1 MADINVKQ
9 LSKAIKID
17 LDNLLAQMK
26 AAGLSHKSEKDIVS
40 TEDKKVL
47 LKFIKDSKK
56 DSKKTISLSTSPQK
70 TAKPNLSVTR
80 INSPDKE
87 KKSNVKQ
94 DFTGSID
101 FDEAERKRLNAQNE
115 SAEEEKKKAEAKT
128 KVVRK
133 TKQEP
138 QKKIPQNLKK
148 DKKTFKDS
156 SKEDQRE
163 QAGEK
168 FLEKNFENVQKFE
181 KPQEFIQKEV
191 KIPETIVVSELAK
204 ELSIKS
210 SDLIKSL
217 MNSGVMVTLN
227 QAIDQETAIL
237 VVEELGHIGIPQDI
251 ESEEE
256 KILENIVYE
265 GDEELRNP
273 VVSVL
278 GHVDHGKTSILDFI
292 RKSSVADQE
301 EGGITQGIG
310 AYQVDRNNQTI
321 TFIDTPG
328 HAAFSEMRARGAN
341 STDIV
346 VLVVAAD
353 DSVQPQTEEAFNHAK
368 AANVQVIVAVNK
380 IDKPDS
386 DIEKVKG
393 DLSKMGLVPEDW
405 GGDTQVVPVSA
416 KTGEGIDDLIENIT
430 LLSEM
435 LELKTNHDGPASGV
449 VLESGVKKGEGAVA
463 TLLVQRGT
471 LNSGDFVLIGDQ
483 FRKIRSLKNFLGS
496 QIKTSPPSS
505 PVAISGLEYPPNAG
519 QEFMVVKDE
528 KAAKS
533 LSEERA
539 SKSRD
544 NRLAK
549 KGVVSLDG
557 IFAGAGDSAKP
568 SVNLIIKTDTNG
580 SAEAIA
586 GAINNL
592 KVEDAKIKIVLDG
605 VGPVSVNDVN
615 LAVASEAV
623 ILGFNVRSD
632 AAAETLAESE
642 EIKIQYFG
650 IIYDLLDAV
659 KEIIEGSLEPEI
671 KEVTVG
677 IAEVKDTFKSP
688 KFGLIA
694 GSIVIEGAVIKNL
707 PIRVLRDNIVIHEGK
722 LDSLRRFKDEASEV
736 KSGTEC
742 GIGIENY
749 NDVKVGDKIEV
760 FERTETA
767 RKI

>member
-56 DSKKTISLSTSPQK
+56 DSKKTISLSTSTQK

-148 DKKTFKDS
+148 DKKSFKDS

-163 QAGEK
+163 QEGEK

-191 KIPETIVVSELAK
+191 KIPETIVVSDLAK

-217 MNSGVMVTLN
+217 MKSGVMVTLN

-256 KILENIVYE
+256 KILEHIVYE

-632 AAAETLAESE
+632 AAAKTLAESE

-694 GSIVIEGAVIKNL
+694 GSIVVEGAVIKNL

>member
-47 LKFIKDSKK
+47 LKFIKDNKK
-56 DSKKTISLSTSPQK
+56 DSKKTISLSNSSQK
-70 TAKPNLSVTR
+70 AAKPNLSIKR

-163 QAGEK
+163 QEGEK
-168 FLEKNFENVQKFE
+168 FLEKNLENVQKFE

-191 KIPETIVVSELAK
+191 KIPETIVVSDLAK

-256 KILENIVYE
+256 KILEQIVYE

-310 AYQVDRNNQTI
+310 AYQVDRNNQII

-405 GGDTQVVPVSA
+405 GGDIQVVPVSA
-416 KTGEGIDDLIENIT
+416 KTGEGIDDLIENIS

-471 LNSGDFVLIGDQ
+471 LNSGDFILIGDQ

-632 AAAETLAESE
+632 AAAETLAETE

-694 GSIVIEGAVIKNL
+694 GSIVLEGAVIKNL

-749 NDVKVGDKIEV
+749 NDIKVGDKIEV

>member
-56 DSKKTISLSTSPQK
+56 DSKKTISLSNSSQK

-163 QAGEK
+163 QEGEK

-191 KIPETIVVSELAK
+191 KIPETIVVSDLAK

-632 AAAETLAESE
+632 AAAETLAETE

>member
-56 DSKKTISLSTSPQK
+56 DSKKTISLSNSSQK

-163 QAGEK
+163 QEGEK

-191 KIPETIVVSELAK
+191 KIPETIVVSDLAK

-256 KILENIVYE
+256 KILEHIVYE
-265 GDEELRNP
+265 GDEEPRNP

-632 AAAETLAESE
+632 AAAETLAETE

>member
-1 MADINVKQ
+1 MADVNVKQ

-17 LDNLLAQMK
+17 VDNLLSQMK

-56 DSKKTISLSTSPQK
+56 DTKKTISLSNSSQK

-87 KKSNVKQ
+87 KKFSTKQ

-115 SAEEEKKKAEAKT
+115 TVEEEKKKAEAKT

-163 QAGEK
+163 QEGEK

-191 KIPETIVVSELAK
+191 KIPETIVVSDLAK

-237 VVEELGHIGIPQDI
+237 VVEELGHIGIPQEI

-256 KILENIVYE
+256 KILEHIVYE
-265 GDEELRNP
+265 GDAEPRNP

-310 AYQVDRNNQTI
+310 AYQVDHNNQTI

-471 LNSGDFVLIGDQ
+471 LNSGDFILIGDQ
-483 FRKIRSLKNFLGS
+483 FRKIRSLKNFLGT

-519 QEFMVVKDE
+519 QEFIVVKDE

-632 AAAETLAESE
+632 AAAESLAETE

>member
-56 DSKKTISLSTSPQK
+56 DSKKTISLSTSSQK

-163 QAGEK
+163 KEGEK

-632 AAAETLAESE
+632 AAAETLAETE

>member
-1 MADINVKQ
+1 MADVNVKQ

-17 LDNLLAQMK
+17 VDNLLSQMK

-56 DSKKTISLSTSPQK
+56 DTKKTISLSNSSQK

-87 KKSNVKQ
+87 KKFSTKQ

-115 SAEEEKKKAEAKT
+115 TAEEEKKKAEAKT

-133 TKQEP
+133 TKQET

-148 DKKTFKDS
+148 EKKTFKDS

-163 QAGEK
+163 QEGEK

-191 KIPETIVVSELAK
+191 KIPETIVVSDLAK

-237 VVEELGHIGIPQDI
+237 VVEELGHIGIPQEI

-256 KILENIVYE
+256 KILEHIVYE
-265 GDEELRNP
+265 GDAEPRNP

-310 AYQVDRNNQTI
+310 AYQVDHNNQTI

-471 LNSGDFVLIGDQ
+471 LNSGDFILIGDQ
-483 FRKIRSLKNFLGS
+483 FRKIRSLKNFLGT

-519 QEFMVVKDE
+519 QEFIVVKDE

-632 AAAETLAESE
+632 AAAETLAETE

>member
-1 MADINVKQ
+1 MAEINVKQ

-26 AAGLSHKSEKDIVS
+26 AAGLSHKSEKDLVS
-40 TEDKKVL
+40 SDDKKVL
-47 LKFIKDSKK
+47 LKFIKESKK
-56 DSKKTISLSTSPQK
+56 DKKKTISLNKSSEKSPK
-70 TAKPNLSVTR
+70 SNLSVTR
-80 INSPDKE
+80 INSPE
-87 KKSNVKQ
+87 VQKKSGLKQ
-94 DFTGSID
+94 DFKGSID

-115 SAEEEKKKAEAKT
+115 SNKEDEKKTDSKT

-133 TKQEP
+133 AKQEP
-138 QKKIPQNLKK
+138 EKKVPHNLKK
-148 DKKTFKDS
+148 DKKTYRDNS
-156 SKEDQRE
+156 RVDQRE
-163 QAGEK
+163 QEGEK
-168 FLEKNFENVQKFE
+168 FLEKNLENVQKFE

-227 QAIDQETAIL
+227 QSIDQETAIL
-237 VVEELGHIGIPQDI
+237 VVEELGHKGIPEDT
-251 ESEEE
+251 ESDEE
-256 KILENIVYE
+256 KILEHIVYE
-265 GDEELRNP
+265 GEEETRNP

-310 AYQVDRNNQTI
+310 AYQVNHEGQTI

-368 AANVQVIVAVNK
+368 AADVQVIVALNK

-405 GGDTQVVPVSA
+405 GGDTQVIPVSA
-416 KTGEGIDDLIENIT
+416 KTGEGINDLIENIT

-435 LELKTNHDGPASGV
+435 LELKTNHDGPASGI

-463 TLLVQRGT
+463 TLLVQRGS
-471 LNSGDFVLIGDQ
+471 LNSGDLILIGDQ
-483 FRKIRSLKNFLGS
+483 FRKIRSLKNFQGS
-496 QIKTSPPSS
+496 QIKTSEPSS
-505 PVAISGLEYPPNAG
+505 PVSISGLEYPPNAG

-528 KAAKS
+528 KAAKN
-533 LSEERA
+533 LSEDRA
-539 SKSRD
+539 SKRRD

-549 KGVVSLDG
+549 KGVISLDG
-557 IFAGAGDSAKP
+557 IFAGAGELAKP
-568 SVNLIIKTDTNG
+568 TINLIIKTDTNG

-592 KVEDAKIKIVLDG
+592 KVDDVTIKIVLDG

-615 LAVASEAV
+615 LAVASEAI

-632 AAAETLAESE
+632 NSAESLAENE
-642 EIKIQYFG
+642 EIKILYFG

-671 KEVTVG
+671 KETTMG

-694 GSIVIEGAVIKNL
+694 GSIVTEGSVIKNL

-722 LDSLRRFKDEASEV
+722 LDSLRRFKDEANEV

>member
-56 DSKKTISLSTSPQK
+56 DSKKTISLSTSSQK

-163 QAGEK
+163 QEGEK

-256 KILENIVYE
+256 KILEHIVYE

-694 GSIVIEGAVIKNL
+694 GSIVVEGAVIKNL

>member
-56 DSKKTISLSTSPQK
+56 DSKKTISLSTSTQK

-163 QAGEK
+163 QEGEK

-191 KIPETIVVSELAK
+191 KIPETIVVSDLAK

-256 KILENIVYE
+256 KILEHIIYE

-380 IDKPDS
+380 VDKPDS

-632 AAAETLAESE
+632 AAAETLAETE

-694 GSIVIEGAVIKNL
+694 GSIVVEGAVIKNL

>member
-56 DSKKTISLSTSPQK
+56 DSKKTISLSTSSQK

-163 QAGEK
+163 QEGEK

-632 AAAETLAESE
+632 AAAETLAETE

-749 NDVKVGDKIEV
+749 SDVKVGDKIEV

>member
-56 DSKKTISLSTSPQK
+56 DSKKTISLSTSSQK

-163 QAGEK
+163 QEGEK

-393 DLSKMGLVPEDW
+393 DLSKIGLVPEDW

>member
-47 LKFIKDSKK
+47 LKFIKNSKK
-56 DSKKTISLSTSPQK
+56 DSKKTISLSTSSQK

-163 QAGEK
+163 QEGEK

-256 KILENIVYE
+256 KILEHIVYE

>member
-17 LDNLLAQMK
+17 LEELLAQMK
-26 AAGLSHKSEKDIVS
+26 AAGLPHKSDKDVVS
-40 TEDKKVL
+40 AEDKKVL
-47 LKFIKDSKK
+47 LKYIKDSKK
-56 DSKKTISLSTSPQK
+56 DNKKTISLNKTSSK
-70 TAKPNLSVTR
+70 TSKPNLSVTR
-80 INSPDKE
+80 INSPE
-87 KKSNVKQ
+87 KQTKSNIGK

-115 SAEEEKKKAEAKT
+115 SADEAKKKAEAKT

-138 QKKIPQNLKK
+138 QKKVPQNLKK
-148 DKKTFKDS
+148 EKKSFRDS

-163 QAGEK
+163 KLGEK
-168 FLEKNFENVQKFE
+168 FLERNLENIQKFE
-181 KPQEFIQKEV
+181 KPQEFIQREV
-191 KIPETIVVSELAK
+191 KIPESIVVSELAK

-210 SDLIKSL
+210 SDLVKSL

-237 VVEELGHIGIPQDI
+237 VVEELGHVGIPQEV

-256 KILENIVYE
+256 KILEQIIYE
-265 GDEELRNP
+265 GDEEVRNP

-278 GHVDHGKTSILDFI
+278 GHVDHGKTSILDYI
-292 RKSSVADQE
+292 RKSSVVDQE

-310 AYQVDRNNQTI
+310 AYQVDHNGQLI

-341 STDIV
+341 STDVV

-353 DSVQPQTEEAFNHAK
+353 DSVQPQTEEALNHAK
-368 AANVQVIVAVNK
+368 AAEVQVIVAVNK

-393 DLSKMGLVPEDW
+393 DLSKIGLVPEDW

-416 KTGEGIDDLIENIT
+416 KTGEGIDELIENIT

-483 FRKIRSLKNFLGS
+483 YRKIRSLKNFLGS
-496 QIKTSPPSS
+496 QIKNSPPSS
-505 PVAISGLEYPPNAG
+505 PVAISGLEYPPSAG

-539 SKSRD
+539 SKRRD

-592 KVEDAKIKIVLDG
+592 KVEEANIKIVLDG
-605 VGPVSVNDVN
+605 VGPISVNDVN
-615 LAVASEAV
+615 LAVASEAI

-632 AAAETLAESE
+632 NAAIKLAENDD
-642 EIKIQYFG
+642 IKIQYFG

>member
-1 MADINVKQ
+1 MADVNVKQ

-17 LDNLLAQMK
+17 VDNLLSQMK

-56 DSKKTISLSTSPQK
+56 DTKKTISLSNSSQK

-87 KKSNVKQ
+87 KKFSTKQ

-115 SAEEEKKKAEAKT
+115 TAEEEKKKAEAKT

-156 SKEDQRE
+156 SKEAQRE
-163 QAGEK
+163 QEGEK

-191 KIPETIVVSELAK
+191 KIPETIVVSDLAK

-237 VVEELGHIGIPQDI
+237 VVEELGHIGIPLEI

-256 KILENIVYE
+256 KILEHIVYE
-265 GDEELRNP
+265 GDAEPRNP

-310 AYQVDRNNQTI
+310 AYQVDHNNQTI

-471 LNSGDFVLIGDQ
+471 LNSGDFILIGDQ
-483 FRKIRSLKNFLGS
+483 FRKIRSLKNFLGT

-519 QEFMVVKDE
+519 QEFIVVKDE

-615 LAVASEAV
+615 LAVASEAF

-694 GSIVIEGAVIKNL
+694 GSIVVEGAVIKNL

>member
-17 LDNLLAQMK
+17 LEELLAQMK
-26 AAGLSHKSEKDIVS
+26 AAGLPHKSDKDVVS
-40 TEDKKVL
+40 AEDKKVL
-47 LKFIKDSKK
+47 LKYIKDSKK
-56 DSKKTISLSTSPQK
+56 DNKKTISLNKTSTK
-70 TAKPNLSVTR
+70 TSKPNFSVTR
-80 INSPDKE
+80 INSPE
-87 KKSNVKQ
+87 KQTKSNIGK

-115 SAEEEKKKAEAKT
+115 SADEAKKKAEAKT

-138 QKKIPQNLKK
+138 QKKVPQNLKK
-148 DKKTFKDS
+148 EKKSFRDS

-163 QAGEK
+163 KLGEK
-168 FLEKNFENVQKFE
+168 FLERNLENIQKFE
-181 KPQEFIQKEV
+181 KPQEFIQREV
-191 KIPETIVVSELAK
+191 KIPESIVVSELAK

-210 SDLIKSL
+210 SDLVKSL

-237 VVEELGHIGIPQDI
+237 VVEELGHVGIPQEV

-256 KILENIVYE
+256 KILEQIIYE
-265 GDEELRNP
+265 GDEEVRNP

-278 GHVDHGKTSILDFI
+278 GHVDHGKTSILDYI

-310 AYQVDRNNQTI
+310 AYQVDHNGQLI

-341 STDIV
+341 STDVV

-353 DSVQPQTEEAFNHAK
+353 DSVQPQTEEALNHAK
-368 AANVQVIVAVNK
+368 AAEVQVIVAVNK

-393 DLSKMGLVPEDW
+393 DLSKIGLVPEDW

-416 KTGEGIDDLIENIT
+416 KTGEGIDELIENIT

-483 FRKIRSLKNFLGS
+483 YRKIRSLKNFLGS
-496 QIKTSPPSS
+496 QIKNSPPSS
-505 PVAISGLEYPPNAG
+505 PVAISGLEYPPSAG

-539 SKSRD
+539 SKRRD

-592 KVEDAKIKIVLDG
+592 KVEEANIKIVLDG
-605 VGPVSVNDVN
+605 VGPISVNDVN
-615 LAVASEAV
+615 LAVASEAI

-632 AAAETLAESE
+632 NAAIKLAENDD
-642 EIKIQYFG
+642 IKIQYFG

>member
-1 MADINVKQ
+1 MAEINVKQ

-26 AAGLSHKSEKDIVS
+26 AAGLSHKSEKDVVS
-40 TEDKKVL
+40 TDDKKVL
-47 LKFIKDSKK
+47 LKFIKESKK
-56 DSKKTISLSTSPQK
+56 DKKKTISLSKSSEKSP
-70 TAKPNLSVTR
+70 KPNLSVTR
-80 INSPDKE
+80 INSPE
-87 KKSNVKQ
+87 VQKKSGLKQ
-94 DFTGSID
+94 DFKGSID

-115 SAEEEKKKAEAKT
+115 SNKEDAKKTDSKT

-133 TKQEP
+133 AKQEP
-138 QKKIPQNLKK
+138 EKKVPHNLKK
-148 DKKTFKDS
+148 DKKTYRDNS
-156 SKEDQRE
+156 RVDQRE
-163 QAGEK
+163 QEGEK
-168 FLEKNFENVQKFE
+168 FLEKNLENVQKFE

-227 QAIDQETAIL
+227 QSIDQETAIL
-237 VVEELGHIGIPQDI
+237 VVEELGHKGIPEDT
-251 ESEEE
+251 ESDEE
-256 KILENIVYE
+256 KILEHIVYE
-265 GDEELRNP
+265 GEEETRNP

-310 AYQVDRNNQTI
+310 AYQVNHEGQTI

-368 AANVQVIVAVNK
+368 AANVQVIVALNK

-405 GGDTQVVPVSA
+405 GGDTQVIPVSA
-416 KTGEGIDDLIENIT
+416 KTGEGINDLLENIT
-430 LLSEM
+430 LLTEM
-435 LELKTNHDGPASGV
+435 LELKTNHDGPASGI

-463 TLLVQRGT
+463 TLLVQRGS
-471 LNSGDFVLIGDQ
+471 LNSGDLILIGDQ
-483 FRKIRSLKNFLGS
+483 FRKIRSLKNFQGS
-496 QIKTSPPSS
+496 QIQTSEPSS
-505 PVAISGLEYPPNAG
+505 PVSISGLEYPPNAG

-528 KAAKS
+528 KAAKN
-533 LSEERA
+533 LSEDRA
-539 SKSRD
+539 SKRRD

-549 KGVVSLDG
+549 KSVISLDG
-557 IFAGAGDSAKP
+557 IFAGAGEPAKP
-568 SVNLIIKTDTNG
+568 TINLIIKTDTNG

-592 KVEDAKIKIVLDG
+592 KVDDVTIKIVLDG

-615 LAVASEAV
+615 LAVASEAI

-632 AAAETLAESE
+632 NSAESLAENE
-642 EIKIQYFG
+642 EIKILYFG

-671 KEVTVG
+671 KETTLG

-694 GSIVIEGAVIKNL
+694 GSIVTEGSVIKNL

-722 LDSLRRFKDEASEV
+722 LDSLRRFKDEANEV

>member
-1 MADINVKQ
+1 MADVNVKQ

-17 LDNLLAQMK
+17 VDNLLSQMK

-56 DSKKTISLSTSPQK
+56 DTKKTISLSNSSQK

-87 KKSNVKQ
+87 KKFSTKQ

-115 SAEEEKKKAEAKT
+115 TAEEEKKKAEAKT

-163 QAGEK
+163 QEGEK

-191 KIPETIVVSELAK
+191 KIPETIVVSDLAK

-237 VVEELGHIGIPQDI
+237 VVEELGHIGIPQEI

-256 KILENIVYE
+256 KILEHIVYE
-265 GDEELRNP
+265 GDAEPRNP

-310 AYQVDRNNQTI
+310 AYQVDHNNQTI

-471 LNSGDFVLIGDQ
+471 LNSGDFILIGDQ
-483 FRKIRSLKNFLGS
+483 FRKIRSLKNFLGT

-519 QEFMVVKDE
+519 QEFIVVKDE

-539 SKSRD
+539 SKS
-544 NRLAK
+544 
-549 KGVVSLDG
+549 
-557 IFAGAGDSAKP
+557 
-568 SVNLIIKTDTNG
+568 
-580 SAEAIA
+580 
-586 GAINNL
+586 
-592 KVEDAKIKIVLDG
+592 
-605 VGPVSVNDVN
+605 
-615 LAVASEAV
+615 
-623 ILGFNVRSD
+623 
-632 AAAETLAESE
+632 
-642 EIKIQYFG
+642 
-650 IIYDLLDAV
+650 
-659 KEIIEGSLEPEI
+659 
-671 KEVTVG
+671 
-677 IAEVKDTFKSP
+677 
-688 KFGLIA
+688 
-694 GSIVIEGAVIKNL
+694 
-707 PIRVLRDNIVIHEGK
+707 
-722 LDSLRRFKDEASEV
+722 
-736 KSGTEC
+736 
-742 GIGIENY
+742 
-749 NDVKVGDKIEV
+749 
-760 FERTETA
+760 
-767 RKI
+767 

>member
-1 MADINVKQ
+1 MAEINVKQ

-26 AAGLSHKSEKDIVS
+26 AAGLSHKSEKDLVS
-40 TEDKKVL
+40 SDDKKVL
-47 LKFIKDSKK
+47 LKFIKESKK
-56 DSKKTISLSTSPQK
+56 DKKKTISLSKSSEKSP
-70 TAKPNLSVTR
+70 KPNLSVTR
-80 INSPDKE
+80 INSPE
-87 KKSNVKQ
+87 AQKKSGLKQ
-94 DFTGSID
+94 DFKGSID

-115 SAEEEKKKAEAKT
+115 SNKEDEKKTDSKT

-133 TKQEP
+133 AKQEP
-138 QKKIPQNLKK
+138 EKKVPHNLKK
-148 DKKTFKDS
+148 DKKTYRDNS
-156 SKEDQRE
+156 RVDQRE
-163 QAGEK
+163 QEGEK
-168 FLEKNFENVQKFE
+168 FLEKNLENVQKFE

-227 QAIDQETAIL
+227 QSIDQETAIL
-237 VVEELGHIGIPQDI
+237 VVEELGHKGIPEDT
-251 ESEEE
+251 ESDEE
-256 KILENIVYE
+256 KILEHIVYE
-265 GDEELRNP
+265 GEEETRNP

-310 AYQVDRNNQTI
+310 AYQVNHEGQTI

-368 AANVQVIVAVNK
+368 AADVQVIVALNK

-405 GGDTQVVPVSA
+405 GGDTQVIPVSA
-416 KTGEGIDDLIENIT
+416 KTGEGINDLIENIT

-435 LELKTNHDGPASGV
+435 LELKTNHDGPASGI

-463 TLLVQRGT
+463 TLLVQRGS
-471 LNSGDFVLIGDQ
+471 LNSGDLILIGDQ
-483 FRKIRSLKNFLGS
+483 FRKIRSLKNFQGS
-496 QIKTSPPSS
+496 QIKTSEPSS
-505 PVAISGLEYPPNAG
+505 PVSISGLEYPPNAG

-528 KAAKS
+528 KAAKN
-533 LSEERA
+533 LSEDRA
-539 SKSRD
+539 SKRRD

-549 KGVVSLDG
+549 KGVISLDG
-557 IFAGAGDSAKP
+557 IFAGAGELAKP
-568 SVNLIIKTDTNG
+568 TINLIIKTDTNG

-592 KVEDAKIKIVLDG
+592 KVDDVTIKIVLDG

-615 LAVASEAV
+615 LAVASEAI

-632 AAAETLAESE
+632 NSAESLAENE
-642 EIKIQYFG
+642 EIKILYFG

-671 KEVTVG
+671 KETTMG

-694 GSIVIEGAVIKNL
+694 GSIVTEGSVIKNL

-722 LDSLRRFKDEASEV
+722 LDSLRRFKDEANEV

-749 NDVKVGDKIEV
+749 SDVKVGDKIEV

>member
-9 LSKAIKID
+9 LSKVIKID
-17 LDNLLAQMK
+17 LESLLSQMS
-26 AAGLSHKSEKDIVS
+26 AAGLSHKSENDIVS
-40 TEDKKVL
+40 SDDKKVL
-47 LKFIKDSKK
+47 LKFIKDNKK
-56 DSKKTISLSTSPQK
+56 GIKKTISLKSPK
-70 TAKPNLSVTR
+70 SETKSNLSVTR
-80 INSPDKE
+80 INSPNPDKKNE
-87 KKSNVKQ
+87 AKQ
-94 DFTGSID
+94 DFKGSID

-133 TKQEP
+133 SKQEP
-138 QKKIPQNLKK
+138 QKKAPQNLKK

-156 SKEDQRE
+156 SKHDQRE
-163 QAGEK
+163 KEGEK
-168 FLEKNFENVQKFE
+168 FLEKNLENVQKFE
-181 KPQEFIQKEV
+181 KPQEFVQKEV
-191 KIPETIVVSELAK
+191 KIPQTIVVSELAK
-204 ELSIKS
+204 ALSVKS

-217 MNSGVMVTLN
+217 MNNGVMVTLN
-227 QAIDQETAIL
+227 QSIDQETAIL
-237 VVEELGHIGIPQDI
+237 VVEELGHIGIPYDL

-256 KILENIVYE
+256 KILENITYE
-265 GDEELRNP
+265 GNEEPRNP

-310 AYQVDRNNQTI
+310 AYQVDHEGKTI

-386 DIEKVKG
+386 DLEKVKG

-416 KTGEGIDDLIENIT
+416 ITGDGIDELIESIT
-430 LLSEM
+430 LLADM

-483 FRKIRSLKNFLGS
+483 FRKIRSLKNYLGT
-496 QIKTSPPSS
+496 QIKVSEPST
-505 PVAISGLEYPPNAG
+505 PVAISGLEFPPNAG
-519 QEFMVVKDE
+519 QEFIVVKDE

-539 SKSRD
+539 NKRRD

-549 KGVVSLDG
+549 KSVASLDG
-557 IFAGAGDSAKP
+557 IFAGAGESAKP
-568 SVNLIIKTDTNG
+568 AVNLIIKTDTNG
-580 SAEAIA
+580 SAEAIS

-592 KVEDAKIKIVLDG
+592 KVEDAKIKVVLEG
-605 VGPVSVNDVN
+605 VGPISVNDVN

-632 AAAETLAESE
+632 SAAESLAEKEDIS
-642 EIKIQYFG
+642 IQYFG

-659 KEIIEGSLEPEI
+659 KEVIEGSLDPEI

-688 KFGLIA
+688 KFGFIA
-694 GSIVIEGAVIKNL
+694 GTIVTEGSVVKNL

>member
-56 DSKKTISLSTSPQK
+56 DSKKTISLSNSSQK

-87 KKSNVKQ
+87 KKSNAKK

-133 TKQEP
+133 TKQES

-148 DKKTFKDS
+148 DKKSFKDN

-163 QAGEK
+163 QEGEK

-191 KIPETIVVSELAK
+191 KVPETIVVSDLAK

-237 VVEELGHIGIPQDI
+237 VVEELGHIGVPQDI

-256 KILENIVYE
+256 KILEQIVYE

-380 IDKPDS
+380 MDKPDS

-416 KTGEGIDDLIENIT
+416 KTGEGIDELIENIT

-539 SKSRD
+539 SKTRD

-671 KEVTVG
+671 KEITVG

-707 PIRVLRDNIVIHEGK
+707 PIRVLRDNIVIYEGK

>member
-17 LDNLLAQMK
+17 LEELLAQMK
-26 AAGLSHKSEKDIVS
+26 AAGLPHKSDKDVVS
-40 TEDKKVL
+40 AEDKKVL
-47 LKFIKDSKK
+47 LKYIKDSKK
-56 DSKKTISLSTSPQK
+56 DNKKTISLKKTSTK
-70 TAKPNLSVTR
+70 TSKPNFSVTR
-80 INSPDKE
+80 INSPE
-87 KKSNVKQ
+87 KQTKSNIGK

-115 SAEEEKKKAEAKT
+115 SADEAKKKAEAKT

-138 QKKIPQNLKK
+138 QKKVPQNLKK
-148 DKKTFKDS
+148 EKKSFRDS

-163 QAGEK
+163 KLGEK
-168 FLEKNFENVQKFE
+168 FLERNLENIQKFE
-181 KPQEFIQKEV
+181 KPQEFIQREV
-191 KIPETIVVSELAK
+191 KIPESIVVSELAK

-210 SDLIKSL
+210 SDLVKSL

-237 VVEELGHIGIPQDI
+237 VVEELGHVGIPQEV

-256 KILENIVYE
+256 KILEQIIYE
-265 GDEELRNP
+265 GDEETRNP

-278 GHVDHGKTSILDFI
+278 GHVDHGKTSILDYI
-292 RKSSVADQE
+292 RKSYVEDQE

-310 AYQVDRNNQTI
+310 AYQVDHNGQLI

-341 STDIV
+341 STDVV

-353 DSVQPQTEEAFNHAK
+353 DSVQPQTEEALNHAK
-368 AANVQVIVAVNK
+368 AAEVQIIVAVNK

-393 DLSKMGLVPEDW
+393 DLSKIGLVPEDW

-416 KTGEGIDDLIENIT
+416 KTGEGIDELIENIT

-483 FRKIRSLKNFLGS
+483 YRKIRSLKNFLGS
-496 QIKTSPPSS
+496 QIKNSPPSS
-505 PVAISGLEYPPNAG
+505 PVAISGLEYPPSAG

-528 KAAKS
+528 KEAKS
-533 LSEERA
+533 LAEERA
-539 SKSRD
+539 SKRRD
-544 NRLAK
+544 NTLAK

-592 KVEDAKIKIVLDG
+592 KVEEANIKIVLDG
-605 VGPVSVNDVN
+605 VGPISVNDVN
-615 LAVASEAV
+615 LAMASEAI

-632 AAAETLAESE
+632 NAAIKLAENDD
-642 EIKIQYFG
+642 IKIQYFG

-694 GSIVIEGAVIKNL
+694 GSIVIEGAMIKNL

>member
-1 MADINVKQ
+1 
-9 LSKAIKID
+9 
-17 LDNLLAQMK
+17 
-26 AAGLSHKSEKDIVS
+26 
-40 TEDKKVL
+40 
-47 LKFIKDSKK
+47 
-56 DSKKTISLSTSPQK
+56 
-70 TAKPNLSVTR
+70 
-80 INSPDKE
+80 
-87 KKSNVKQ
+87 
-94 DFTGSID
+94 
-101 FDEAERKRLNAQNE
+101 
-115 SAEEEKKKAEAKT
+115 
-128 KVVRK
+128 
-133 TKQEP
+133 
-138 QKKIPQNLKK
+138 
-148 DKKTFKDS
+148 
-156 SKEDQRE
+156 
-163 QAGEK
+163 
-168 FLEKNFENVQKFE
+168 
-181 KPQEFIQKEV
+181 
-191 KIPETIVVSELAK
+191 
-204 ELSIKS
+204 
-210 SDLIKSL
+210 
-217 MNSGVMVTLN
+217 MVTLN
-227 QAIDQETAIL
+227 QSIDQETAIL
-237 VVEELGHIGIPQDI
+237 VVEELGHKGIPEDT
-251 ESEEE
+251 ESDEE
-256 KILENIVYE
+256 KILEHIVYE
-265 GDEELRNP
+265 GEEETRNP

-310 AYQVDRNNQTI
+310 AYQVNHEGQTI

-368 AANVQVIVAVNK
+368 AADVQVIVALNK

-405 GGDTQVVPVSA
+405 GGDTQVIPVSA
-416 KTGEGIDDLIENIT
+416 KTGEGINDLIENIT

-435 LELKTNHDGPASGV
+435 LELKTNHDGPASGI

-463 TLLVQRGT
+463 TLLVQRGS
-471 LNSGDFVLIGDQ
+471 LNSGDLILIGDQ
-483 FRKIRSLKNFLGS
+483 FRKIRSLKNFQGS
-496 QIKTSPPSS
+496 QIQTSEPSS
-505 PVAISGLEYPPNAG
+505 PVSISGLEYPPNAG

-528 KAAKS
+528 KAAKN
-533 LSEERA
+533 LSEDRA
-539 SKSRD
+539 SKRRD

-549 KGVVSLDG
+549 KGVISLDG
-557 IFAGAGDSAKP
+557 IFAGAGELAKP
-568 SVNLIIKTDTNG
+568 TINLIIKTDTNG

-592 KVEDAKIKIVLDG
+592 KVDDVTIKIVLDG

-615 LAVASEAV
+615 LAVASEAI

-632 AAAETLAESE
+632 NSAESLAENE
-642 EIKIQYFG
+642 EIKILYFG

-671 KEVTVG
+671 KETTMG

-694 GSIVIEGAVIKNL
+694 GSIVTEGSVIKNL

-722 LDSLRRFKDEASEV
+722 LDSLRRFKDEANEV

>member
-56 DSKKTISLSTSPQK
+56 DSKKTISLSTSSQK
-70 TAKPNLSVTR
+70 TTKPNLSVTR

-163 QAGEK
+163 QEGEK

-405 GGDTQVVPVSA
+405 GGDIQVVPVSA

-557 IFAGAGDSAKP
+557 IFAGAGDYAKP

>member
-40 TEDKKVL
+40 AEDKKVL

-56 DSKKTISLSTSPQK
+56 DSKKTISLSTSSQK
-70 TAKPNLSVTR
+70 TVKPNLSVTR

-163 QAGEK
+163 QEGEK

-416 KTGEGIDDLIENIT
+416 KTGDGIDDLIENIT

>member
-56 DSKKTISLSTSPQK
+56 DSKKTISLSTSSQK

-115 SAEEEKKKAEAKT
+115 SAEEEKKKVEAKT

-148 DKKTFKDS
+148 DKKIFKDS

-163 QAGEK
+163 REGEK

-310 AYQVDRNNQTI
+310 AYQVDQNNQTI

-580 SAEAIA
+580 SVEAIA

-632 AAAETLAESE
+632 AAAETLAETE

>member
-1 MADINVKQ
+1 M
-9 LSKAIKID
+9 
-17 LDNLLAQMK
+17 
-26 AAGLSHKSEKDIVS
+26 IVS
-40 TEDKKVL
+40 
-47 LKFIKDSKK
+47 
-56 DSKKTISLSTSPQK
+56 
-70 TAKPNLSVTR
+70 
-80 INSPDKE
+80 
-87 KKSNVKQ
+87 
-94 DFTGSID
+94 
-101 FDEAERKRLNAQNE
+101 
-115 SAEEEKKKAEAKT
+115 
-128 KVVRK
+128 
-133 TKQEP
+133 
-138 QKKIPQNLKK
+138 
-148 DKKTFKDS
+148 
-156 SKEDQRE
+156 
-163 QAGEK
+163 
-168 FLEKNFENVQKFE
+168 
-181 KPQEFIQKEV
+181 
-191 KIPETIVVSELAK
+191 
-204 ELSIKS
+204 
-210 SDLIKSL
+210 
-217 MNSGVMVTLN
+217 
-227 QAIDQETAIL
+227 
-237 VVEELGHIGIPQDI
+237 
-251 ESEEE
+251 
-256 KILENIVYE
+256 
-265 GDEELRNP
+265 
-273 VVSVL
+273 
-278 GHVDHGKTSILDFI
+278 
-292 RKSSVADQE
+292 
-301 EGGITQGIG
+301 
-310 AYQVDRNNQTI
+310 
-321 TFIDTPG
+321 
-328 HAAFSEMRARGAN
+328 
-341 STDIV
+341 
-346 VLVVAAD
+346 
-353 DSVQPQTEEAFNHAK
+353 
-368 AANVQVIVAVNK
+368 VNK

-544 NRLAK
+544 NRLSK

-592 KVEDAKIKIVLDG
+592 KVDDAKIKTVLDG

-632 AAAETLAESE
+632 AAAETLAETE

>member
-56 DSKKTISLSTSPQK
+56 DSKKTISLSNSSQK
-70 TAKPNLSVTR
+70 AAKPNLSVTR

-87 KKSNVKQ
+87 KKLNVKQ

-163 QAGEK
+163 QEGEK

-191 KIPETIVVSELAK
+191 KIPETIVVSDLAK

-237 VVEELGHIGIPQDI
+237 VVEELGHIGVPQDI

-256 KILENIVYE
+256 KILEHIVYE

-416 KTGEGIDDLIENIT
+416 KTGDGIDDLIENIS

-632 AAAETLAESE
+632 AAAETLAETE

>member
-47 LKFIKDSKK
+47 LKFIKDGKK
-56 DSKKTISLSTSPQK
+56 DSKKTISLSNSSQK

-148 DKKTFKDS
+148 DKKSFKDS

-163 QAGEK
+163 QEGEK

-191 KIPETIVVSELAK
+191 KVPETIVVSDLAK

-237 VVEELGHIGIPQDI
+237 VVEELGHIGVPKDI

-256 KILENIVYE
+256 KILEHIVYE

-528 KAAKS
+528 KAAKN

-592 KVEDAKIKIVLDG
+592 KVDDAKIKIVLDG

-632 AAAETLAESE
+632 AAAETLAETE

>member
-56 DSKKTISLSTSPQK
+56 DSKKTISLSTSSQK
-70 TAKPNLSVTR
+70 TASPNLSVTR

-163 QAGEK
+163 QEGEK

-256 KILENIVYE
+256 KILEHIVYE

-694 GSIVIEGAVIKNL
+694 GSIVVEGAVIKNL

>member
-56 DSKKTISLSTSPQK
+56 DSKKTISLSTSSQK

-148 DKKTFKDS
+148 DKKTFRDS

-632 AAAETLAESE
+632 AAAETLAETE

>member
-56 DSKKTISLSTSPQK
+56 DSKKTISLSTSSQK

-265 GDEELRNP
+265 GDEEPRNP

-632 AAAETLAESE
+632 AAAETLAETE

>member
-56 DSKKTISLSTSPQK
+56 DSKKTISLSTSTQK

-163 QAGEK
+163 QEGEK

-191 KIPETIVVSELAK
+191 KIPETIVVSDLAK

-256 KILENIVYE
+256 KILEQIVYE

-632 AAAETLAESE
+632 AAAETLAETE

-671 KEVTVG
+671 KEITVG

>member
-56 DSKKTISLSTSPQK
+56 DSKKTISLSTSSQK

-80 INSPDKE
+80 INSLDKE

-163 QAGEK
+163 QEGEK

-191 KIPETIVVSELAK
+191 KIPETIVVSDLAK

-256 KILENIVYE
+256 KILEHIVYE

-386 DIEKVKG
+386 DLEKVKG

-471 LNSGDFVLIGDQ
+471 LNTGDFVLIGDQ

-568 SVNLIIKTDTNG
+568 TINLIIKTDTNG
-580 SAEAIA
+580 SAEAMA

-592 KVEDAKIKIVLDG
+592 KV
-605 VGPVSVNDVN
+605 
-615 LAVASEAV
+615 
-623 ILGFNVRSD
+623 
-632 AAAETLAESE
+632 
-642 EIKIQYFG
+642 
-650 IIYDLLDAV
+650 
-659 KEIIEGSLEPEI
+659 
-671 KEVTVG
+671 
-677 IAEVKDTFKSP
+677 
-688 KFGLIA
+688 
-694 GSIVIEGAVIKNL
+694 
-707 PIRVLRDNIVIHEGK
+707 
-722 LDSLRRFKDEASEV
+722 
-736 KSGTEC
+736 
-742 GIGIENY
+742 
-749 NDVKVGDKIEV
+749 
-760 FERTETA
+760 
-767 RKI
+767 

>member
-56 DSKKTISLSTSPQK
+56 DSKKTISLSTSSQK

-163 QAGEK
+163 QEGEK

-191 KIPETIVVSELAK
+191 KIPETIVVSDLAK

-292 RKSSVADQE
+292 RKSSVAEQE